1 MATLLVSRI
10 RQEVASRGVGPLAI
24 GCSDGG
30 GAGSCHSRS
39 ASPGE
44 RNFLEL
50 RSADRSAP
58 VTDVSRELDD
68 LSIVERTSLE
78 ERLLERHA
86 LPAAAAIPRRPGSDP
101 TPLSFAQQRLWFLE
115 QLQPGT
121 PLHNMSRVIR
131 LKGVLDRAVLQQSL
145 DAIVARHEVLRTRIV
160 ATNGIPEQIVSPPA
174 PVTVAVT
181 DLRGLAPGAREP
193 EAQRLVADEA
203 RKPFDLV
210 HGPLFRAMLLLL
222 SADEHLLVLSMHHI
236 ISDGWSRQLLSGEL
250 TAFFNAFCSDKP
262 APVPELPIQYGD
274 YAVWQRDWLRGER
287 LERELAYWRNQ
298 LRGCP
303 TLLDLPT
310 DYSRPPV
317 RSGRGAREHIV
328 LPQALCQRLRLL
340 SQRENMTLFAIV
352 LAACQTLLARYT
364 GQDDIFG
371 GFSDRGP
378 HSVGDRV
385 VDRPVCQYPGSPHQL
400 SGNPNVSGAAGSGAR
415 GNPGRLRPSRRAI
428 RAAGRGAP
436 AGARP
441 EPVADLSGAPLAER
455 PAAATALPG
464 MTLQMDTPESGTAKF
479 DLTFV
484 VSDSAGELRVEA
496 EYSTDLFEGAT
507 IVRMLGHLWNLLN
520 GIVADPDCRISALP
534 LLTEPERRLLL
545 TEWNAPATKHRRRP
559 PSEPSRPAG
568 CAPA

>member
-1 MATLLVSRI
+1 M
-10 RQEVASRGVGPLAI
+10 
-24 GCSDGG
+24 
-30 GAGSCHSRS
+30 
-39 ASPGE
+39 
-44 RNFLEL
+44 
-50 RSADRSAP
+50 
-58 VTDVSRELDD
+58 TDVSRELDD

-86 LPAAAAIPRRPGSDP
+86 LPAAAAIPRRPRSDP

-145 DAIVARHEVLRTRIV
+145 DAIVARHEVLRTRFV

-317 RSGRGAREHIV
+317 RSGRGAREHDRAASGSLRAAATAEPTRERDV
-328 LPQALCQRLRLL
+328 VRHRARCLPNTSGPLHRAGRHL
-340 SQRENMTLFAIV
+340 
-352 LAACQTLLARYT
+352 
-364 GQDDIFG
+364 G

-385 VDRPVCQYPGSPHQL
+385 VDRPVCQHPGSPHQ
-400 SGNPNVSGAAGSGAR
+400 SFR
-415 GNPGRLRPSRRAI
+415 
-428 RAAGRGAP
+428 
-436 AGARP
+436 
-441 EPVADLSGAPLAER
+441 
-455 PAAATALPG
+455 
-464 MTLQMDTPESGTAKF
+464 
-479 DLTFV
+479 
-484 VSDSAGELRVEA
+484 
-496 EYSTDLFEGAT
+496 
-507 IVRMLGHLWNLLN
+507 
-520 GIVADPDCRISALP
+520 
-534 LLTEPERRLLL
+534 
-545 TEWNAPATKHRRRP
+545 
-559 PSEPSRPAG
+559 
-568 CAPA
+568 